1 MNVLC
6 TLALD
11 KHFVAVAV
19 AVCCEPLSET
29 ENWRSATCACF
40 ASGKKSLE
48 FEPLQCQ
55 CKKFNLYGMPTH
67 LCTFY
72 YNIVSTPYPWPHLS
86 LSAINLCGEICGSPG

>member
-19 AVCCEPLSET
+19 AVCHEPLSET

-40 ASGKKSLE
+40 ASGKKVL
-48 FEPLQCQ
+48 
-55 CKKFNLYGMPTH
+55 NLNHYSGNARN
-67 LCTFY
+67 LIC
-72 YNIVSTPYPWPHLS
+72 IAYPH
-86 LSAINLCGEICGSPG
+86 I

>member
-19 AVCCEPLSET
+19 AVCRETLSET

-40 ASGKKSLE
+40 ASGKK
-48 FEPLQCQ
+48 
-55 CKKFNLYGMPTH
+55 KF
-67 LCTFY
+67 
-72 YNIVSTPYPWPHLS
+72 
-86 LSAINLCGEICGSPG
+86 